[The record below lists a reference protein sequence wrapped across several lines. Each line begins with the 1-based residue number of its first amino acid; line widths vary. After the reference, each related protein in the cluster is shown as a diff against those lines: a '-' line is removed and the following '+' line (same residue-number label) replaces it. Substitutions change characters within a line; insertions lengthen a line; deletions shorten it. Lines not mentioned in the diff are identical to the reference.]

1 MAGTLP
7 PPRMLWPLTAAVAMH
22 ALLLTGAGG
31 PGAGQPD
38 GRMAAAPAHGAAP
51 APHAAADAPQ
61 RAMQVRW
68 LARPAAGIALS
79 SPPDAS
85 STAPAADVADAAA
98 PRDAPVNAN
107 APVPVDAPR
116 PSPRE
121 DASAAPRMAS
131 LPPGE
136 ASPGAPAAE
145 QTAGWLPR
153 EALTQAPRA
162 LRPVVID
169 YPEGVHPDSPVVRM
183 KLALYIDERGHVR
196 RTAPVGDRLEAA
208 FELAANDAFL
218 QARFSPGQLGPH
230 AVRSRIV
237 VEVIF
242 ETLPAD
248 GAESRGVRVAST
260 H

>member
-1 MAGTLP
+1 
-7 PPRMLWPLTAAVAMH
+7 
-22 ALLLTGAGG
+22 
-31 PGAGQPD
+31 
-38 GRMAAAPAHGAAP
+38 
-51 APHAAADAPQ
+51 
-61 RAMQVRW
+61 
-68 LARPAAGIALS
+68 
-79 SPPDAS
+79 
-85 STAPAADVADAAA
+85 
-98 PRDAPVNAN
+98 

>member
-7 PPRMLWPLTAAVAMH
+7 PPRMLWPLAAAVALH

-31 PGAGQPD
+31 PGAGQPG
-38 GRMAAAPAHGAAP
+38 GRMAAPPAHGAAP
-51 APHAAADAPQ
+51 VSHAAADAPQ

-79 SPPDAS
+79 SPLDAPD
-85 STAPAADVADAAA
+85 TARAADAADA
-98 PRDAPVNAN
+98 RDAAVNAD
-107 APVPVDAPR
+107 APAPVDAPR